1 MSTNT
6 LAQGRSWYTE
16 HDFAFSPDPA
26 SDLFRTSKKWII
38 ELEREVM
45 SEPGIEPPKEFVFTP
60 TQPAPRTYKVGVNR
74 TDILAT
80 VTPAEFTLTSTGV
93 PAGMTVTNVDG
104 KITLDGTATGVQTT
118 QIVVTITA
126 DGYNP
131 GTLYCDV
138 TTELFQFHPQPETPD
153 PVTLDWDVPVS
164 NLNVISVDVDFFTI
178 ESTGLPAGITTALN
192 INSVALNGRTTVT
205 GTYAATITISAT
217 NYEPMTFPLSI
228 TVGEDTRTFI
238 SFNPDPVPDVT
249 ITYGETVDILLTTFG
264 VDGFAFGASIPPPGL
279 SYETV
284 GRELHLRGTS
294 TSLGQTTLNIG
305 VSKDGY
311 KNTELSY
318 KLTVLPASLVFTP
331 DQLPFLAGLTIGVPV
346 DALLTTLDTPFTF
359 TSSPGL
365 PDGLSYSHMGNTLR
379 LVGTPTATSAFSDVI
394 AFAAVGHIPA
404 SRTLTGEISPS
415 V

>member
-74 TDILAT
+74 TDVLAT

-118 QIVVTITA
+118 QIAVTITA

-131 GTLYCDV
+131 GTVYCDV
-138 TTELFQFHPQPETPD
+138 TTELFQFHPQPATPE
-153 PVTLDWDVPVS
+153 PVTLAWDVPVS
-164 NLNVISVDVDFFTI
+164 NLNVISVDVDFYTI

-192 INSVALNGRTTVT
+192 INSVALNGRTTAT
-205 GTYAATITISAT
+205 GSYTASITISAT

-228 TVGEDTRTFI
+228 TVLDGAFI
-238 SFNPDPVPDVT
+238 PYTPNPIPDIT
-249 ITYGETVDILLTTFG
+249 ITQGAAVDVLVLTAG
-264 VDGFAFGASIPPPGL
+264 IDDVDFAAPPAPSGL
-279 SYETV
+279 SYTPGT
-284 GRELHLRGTS
+284 GRELRLSGTAS
-294 TSLGQTTLNIG
+294 TAGQTTMN
-305 VSKDGY
+305 VSATKAGY
-311 KNTELSY
+311 KNTAIAYELIV
-318 KLTVLPASLVFTP
+318 VLPSIVFTP
-331 DQLPFLAGLTIGVPV
+331 EDLPSFNGLTIGVEV
-346 DALLTTLDTPFTF
+346 DELISILDTPFTF

-365 PDGLSYSHMGNTLR
+365 PDGLSYNHAGNTLR
-379 LVGTPTATSAFSDVI
+379 LVGTPTTAGAFSDVI
-394 AFAAVGHIPA
+394 EFTAVGYNPA
-404 SRTLTGEISPS
+404 TRTLTGEVSPS